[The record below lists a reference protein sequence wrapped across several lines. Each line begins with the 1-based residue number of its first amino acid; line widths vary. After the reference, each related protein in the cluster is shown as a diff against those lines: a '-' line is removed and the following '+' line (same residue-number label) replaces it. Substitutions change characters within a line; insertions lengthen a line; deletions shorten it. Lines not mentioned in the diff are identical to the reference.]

1 MAARAFPFVL
11 HVDLDQFI
19 AAVEVLRRPELAG
32 REVVVGGRGDPTERA
47 VVSTAS
53 YEARERGVRSGM
65 PLRVAARRAPDAVFL
80 PVDGPHY
87 LAASAEVVA
96 AVRGLGLVVEVL
108 GWDEMFV
115 GADTDDP
122 EGLARTIQAAV
133 LERTRLYCSVGIG
146 DTRVRAKIATDF
158 GKPQGTF
165 RLTADTWAQVMGH
178 RPTAALW
185 GVGSR
190 VAARLERLGIRT
202 VEELATADP
211 APLVAEFGPR
221 MGAWYRSLGRGEGS
235 ATVDD
240 APWVARSHSRETTF
254 QENLTTGEQVREAVR
269 VLTDQVLE
277 DVRGEGRAIW
287 RIGLKIRY
295 APFFTVNRSRRLPAP
310 THDPASVHDA
320 VQRLLAD
327 HLEEGREVRLLGV
340 RAEMEMPDGP
350 VDDVGRTPVR
360 GRV

>member
-19 AAVEVLRRPELAG
+19 AAVEVLRHPELAG

-80 PVDGPHY
+80 PVDAPHY
-87 LAASAEVVA
+87 LEASAEVVA

-115 GADTDDP
+115 GGDTDDP
-122 EGLARTIQAAV
+122 EALASGIRDAV
-133 LERTRLYCSVGIG
+133 LERTDLHCSVGIG
-146 DTRVRAKIATDF
+146 DNRVRAKIATDF
-158 GKPQGTF
+158 GKPRGTF
-165 RLTADTWAQVMGH
+165 RLTAATWVEVMGH
-178 RPTAALW
+178 RPTSALW

-190 VAARLERLGIRT
+190 VAARLERHGIHT
-202 VEELATADP
+202 VSELAAADP
-211 APLVAEFGPR
+211 EVLVGEFGPR
-221 MGAWYRSLGRGEGS
+221 MGEWYGALGRGEGS
-235 ATVDD
+235 AAVDD
-240 APWVARSHSRETTF
+240 SPWVARGHSRETTY
-254 QENLTTGEQVREAVR
+254 QQNLTSGEEVREAVR

-277 DVRGEGRAIW
+277 DVRGEGRAVW
-287 RIGLKIRY
+287 RIGTKVRY
-295 APFFTVNRSRRLPAP
+295 APFFTVNRSRKLPQP
-310 THDPASVHDA
+310 TLDGPTVHAA

-340 RAEMEMPDGP
+340 RAEMVMPDEGDE
-350 VDDVGRTPVR
+350 VDRTPVR